1 MALQS
6 SGAISI
12 SDIKTE
18 LGSSSNSL
26 ATLSVAAGKTQP
38 HAMSEFYGYSN
49 AKYYWDLSNDIKWN
63 NAQDL
68 PVQSNTEDF
77 TISLWIRPQWAAT
90 DLNLIIFDLTPS
102 TTTSTANRFFLQYD
116 YGLNFFNAMH
126 RSSATNFN
134 ANWTLHG
141 NNPVTSTGSSSASK
155 WTSTNRGD
163 TNSDGFIHLVLTY
176 DASQATP
183 ATAFKLYWNDR
194 ELTSVTSASSGSRSS
209 MGLDEI
215 TFCGND
221 HNAGGSRIA
230 DYMFM
235 HMWDKALK
243 PGDITLMYNSGDP
256 ISASAAGVTDDL
268 IFGDTSESV
277 PSAGDPDDS
286 NNYTFASAN
295 GQTLVLLS

>member
-12 SDIKTE
+12 NDIKTE
-18 LGSSSNSL
+18 LGSSSGSL
-26 ATLSVAAGKTQP
+26 ATLSTAAGKSAP

-68 PVQSNTEDF
+68 PIQSNTEDF
-77 TISLWIRPQWAAT
+77 TMSLWIRPQWAAT
-90 DLNLIIFDLTPS
+90 DLNLIIFDLTPAN
-102 TTTSTANRFFLQYD
+102 TTSTANRFFLQYD
-116 YGLNFFNAMH
+116 YGGNFFNAMY
-126 RSSATNFN
+126 RSSSTNFN
-134 ANWTLHG
+134 ATWTLHG
-141 NNPVTSTGSSSASK
+141 NNSVTSTGSSSNNY
-155 WTSTNRGD
+155 WTGTNRGD

-176 DASQATP
+176 DASETTP

-194 ELTSVTSASSGSRSS
+194 ELTSVTNGTSGTRSNMS
-209 MGLDEI
+209 LSEV

-221 HNAGGSRIA
+221 HNTAGSRIA

-235 HMWDKALK
+235 HMWDKVIRAA
-243 PGDITLMYNSGDP
+243 DITLMYNSGDP
-256 ISASAAGVTDDL
+256 ISASSAGVTTDL

-277 PSAGDPDDS
+277 PSVNDADDS
-286 NNYTFASAN
+286 NNYTFAAAN
-295 GQTLVLLS
+295 SQTLVLL

>member
-12 SDIKTE
+12 NDIKTE
-18 LGSSSNSL
+18 LGSSSGSL
-26 ATLSVAAGKTQP
+26 ATLSTAAGKSAP

-77 TISLWIRPQWAAT
+77 TMSLWIRPQWAAT
-90 DLNLIIFDLTPS
+90 DLNLIIFDLTPPN
-102 TTTSTANRFFLQYD
+102 TTSTANRFFLQYD
-116 YGLNFFNAMH
+116 YGGNFFNAMY
-126 RSSATNFN
+126 RSSSTNFN
-134 ANWTLHG
+134 ATWTLHG
-141 NNPVTSTGSSSASK
+141 NNSVTSTGSSSNNY

-176 DASQATP
+176 DASETTP

-194 ELTSVTSASSGSRSS
+194 ELTSVTNGTSGTRSNMS
-209 MGLDEI
+209 LSEV

-221 HNAGGSRIA
+221 HNTAGSRIA

-235 HMWDKALK
+235 HMWDKVLRTS
-243 PGDITLMYNSGDP
+243 DITLMYNSGDP
-256 ISASAAGVTDDL
+256 ISASSAGTTSDL

-277 PSAGDPDDS
+277 PSVNDADDS
-286 NNYTFASAN
+286 NNYTFAAAN
-295 GQTLVLLS
+295 GQTLALL